1 MEFIKG
7 NLVFQ
12 EIERSIKMGY
22 IGKRQK
28 RPRLPALIMT
38 IFLTILFFLLILFIL
53 LSILKEEPKISE
65 EIPKPVQ
72 TITETEDDT
81 FPQVTSENT
90 SFTRKEKCYT
100 FLIAASDQSSGN
112 ADTIMVITFDTK
124 LSKVGIVSIPRD
136 TLIDPDDGYSSYPK
150 INSTYLKGI
159 NNLKSAVSNLLG
171 IPIDFYVTI
180 DVDGFVELV
189 DSVGGID
196 FDIPVHMSYDDP
208 KQNLH
213 IHFEPGMTHLNG
225 SDALKVCRLRDNN
238 DGTLAYPDYDIGRTR
253 TQQQILIAIGKKV
266 LMNPQNISEYIGI
279 FNQYV
284 KTNLTFRYALWFVDS
299 LMCLNLDQ
307 DITVSTLPGDGSV
320 SYKNTRYCYELDQ
333 QEAVRIV
340 NELLL
345 PYTTLIS
352 SEDMNIF
359 SVKNN

>member
-1 MEFIKG
+1 M
-7 NLVFQ
+7 
-12 EIERSIKMGY
+12 SHM
-22 IGKRQK
+22 GKRQK
-28 RPRLPALIMT
+28 KPRLLYLIKT
-38 IFLTILFFLLILFIL
+38 IFLIILLFLLILIIL
-53 LSILKEEPKISE
+53 FNILKEEPKISE
-65 EIPKPVQ
+65 KTTKPVQ
-72 TITETEDDT
+72 TITETENDIS
-81 FPQVTSENT
+81 PQVSSESA

-136 TLIDPDDGYSSYPK
+136 TLINPDDGYSSYPK
-150 INSTYLKGI
+150 LNSTYLKGI
-159 NNLKSAVSNLLG
+159 DNLKSAVSDLLG

-213 IHFEPGMTHLNG
+213 IHFEPGLTHLNG
-225 SDALKVCRLRDNN
+225 ADALKVCRLRDNN

-253 TQQQILIAIGKKV
+253 TQQQVLIAIGKKV
-266 LMNPQNISEYIGI
+266 LANPQKISDYIEI

-284 KTNLTFRYALWFVDS
+284 QTNLTFRNALWFVEP
-299 LMCLNLDQ
+299 LLGLNLDQ
-307 DITVSTLPGDGSV
+307 DISVSTLPGDGSV
-320 SYKNTRYCYELDQ
+320 SYKNARYCYELNQ
-333 QEAVRIV
+333 QETVRIV

-345 PYTTLIS
+345 PYTAPIS
-352 SEDMNIF
+352 IEDMNIF
-359 SVKNN
+359 SASN

>member
-1 MEFIKG
+1 
-7 NLVFQ
+7 
-12 EIERSIKMGY
+12 MGH

-28 RPRLPALIMT
+28 KPQLLSLIIT
-38 IFLTILFFLLILFIL
+38 SILIILIFLSILFIL
-53 LSILKEEPKISE
+53 FNILKEEPKISE
-65 EIPKPVQ
+65 EDSKPVQ

-81 FPQVTSENT
+81 SPQVTSEST

-100 FLIAASDQSSGN
+100 FLLAASDQSSGN
-112 ADTIMVITFDTK
+112 ADAIMVITFDTL

-136 TLIDPDDGYSSYPK
+136 TLINPDDGYSSYPK

-159 NNLKSAVSNLLG
+159 DNLKAAVSDLLG

-180 DVDGFVELV
+180 DVNGFVELV

-213 IHFEPGMTHLNG
+213 IHFEPGLTHLNG
-225 SDALKVCRLRDNN
+225 ADALKVCRLRDNN

-253 TQQQILIAIGKKV
+253 TQQQILIAIGKKC
-266 LMNPQNISEYIGI
+266 LMNPQKISEYIEI

-284 KTNLTFRYALWFVDS
+284 KTNLTFRNALWFVEP
-299 LMCLNLDQ
+299 LMRLNLDQ
-307 DITVSTLPGDGSV
+307 DISVSTLPGDGSV
-320 SYKNTRYCYELDQ
+320 SYKNARYCYELDQ

-345 PYTTLIS
+345 PYTTSIS
-352 SEDMNIF
+352 IEDMNIF
-359 SVKNN
+359 SVNN